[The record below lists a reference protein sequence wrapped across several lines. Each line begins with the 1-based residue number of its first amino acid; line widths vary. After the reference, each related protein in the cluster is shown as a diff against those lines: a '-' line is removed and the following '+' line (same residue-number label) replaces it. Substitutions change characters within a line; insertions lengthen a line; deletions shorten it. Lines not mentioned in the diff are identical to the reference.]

1 VRRFLAC
8 IALSATTVSS
18 AFAQGAKPA
27 TPVEPAKQAGSAE
40 PTKLEIPSQGW
51 TVNCSTG
58 TDGLAC
64 KVTQSM
70 FVGQP
75 GQAGQLL
82 AAATVFKAIGAAAPY
97 GLTLVMPHGLF
108 LPAGASIQ
116 IDADAAQPLPIETCD
131 QRGCYST
138 VPLPEK
144 TMAAM
149 KTGKVLSITFQNLSK
164 STVKVQLSLAGFADA
179 VKKL

>member
-1 VRRFLAC
+1 VRNVLLS
-8 IALSATTVSS
+8 IALCVSTGTS
-18 AFAQGAKPA
+18 AFAQAGKQPA
-27 TPVEPAKQAGSAE
+27 LAAPAAAAPAE
-40 PTKLEIPSQGW
+40 PKQIEIPAQGW

-58 TDGLAC
+58 VDGLAC
-64 KVTQSM
+64 RVTQSM
-70 FVGQP
+70 VVAQS
-75 GQAGQLL
+75 GQLL
-82 AAATVFKAIGAAAPY
+82 AAATVFKTTGNATPY

-116 IDADAAQPLPIETCD
+116 IDAEAVQALPIETCD

-144 TMAAM
+144 TVTSM
-149 KTGKVLSITFQNLSK
+149 KTGKTFTLTFQNLSK
-164 STVKVQLSLAGFADA
+164 SNVKVQLPLAGFAEA